1 MSCVSGSVRSRLEGQ
16 LELGA
21 LPTETVSR
29 DHSHEAW
36 CELGRLGKRMLVWFG
51 HKLTL
56 GESFTC
62 EGLRFLSC
70 AWE

>member
-36 CELGRLGKRMLVWFG
+36 CELVAQTPAGASGETNAGLVRSQTHSWG
-51 HKLTL
+51 VLHL
-56 GESFTC
+56 
-62 EGLRFLSC
+62 
-70 AWE
+70 